1 MSLAEQPVPK
11 RLDYIDFMNI
21 FACFG
26 VVCLH
31 CSGLVF
37 CFSETRAWF
46 AAMFVQTVF
55 HFAVPVFFMIS
66 GTTLLE
72 YRARY
77 STKAFFKKRFT
88 KTGIP
93 FVFWSL
99 FYLLWPTVFG
109 KAPLPTFEAVRN
121 GIFNNGA
128 NNVFWFFYVI
138 FGIYLSMPVLSKL
151 AKPENFRQITYLC
164 LLSYFFGGIFPCIT
178 RFLQPINDGI
188 VPTIATGYLGY
199 LFLGW
204 LIRHESFSRKIR
216 VAVYASGV
224 LGALLMFFGTWWLSR
239 KTGELDIFF
248 MEYGSVACFPLSAAV
263 MLFAKHCRWERIF
276 KIIPQSI
283 VHTMAGASLGVYVLH
298 MVCLIVLEHFGI
310 LATHPIYFMASMP
323 FAIYG
328 GCVCVVLLLSKIPIV
343 KYIVP

>member
-99 FYLLWPTVFG
+99 FYLLVPTVFG

-138 FGIYLSMPVLSKL
+138 FASI
-151 AKPENFRQITYLC
+151 FLC
-164 LLSYFFGGIFPCIT
+164 
-178 RFLQPINDGI
+178 R
-188 VPTIATGYLGY
+188 
-199 LFLGW
+199 
-204 LIRHESFSRKIR
+204 
-216 VAVYASGV
+216 
-224 LGALLMFFGTWWLSR
+224 
-239 KTGELDIFF
+239 
-248 MEYGSVACFPLSAAV
+248 CFPNWQSPKIFAKSHIYAYFPISSAAFFRV
-263 MLFAKHCRWERIF
+263 SPDFYSR
-276 KIIPQSI
+276 
-283 VHTMAGASLGVYVLH
+283 
-298 MVCLIVLEHFGI
+298 
-310 LATHPIYFMASMP
+310 
-323 FAIYG
+323 
-328 GCVCVVLLLSKIPIV
+328 
-343 KYIVP
+343 

>member
-1 MSLAEQPVPK
+1 MADTAVPK

-37 CFSETRAWF
+37 QFSETRAWF
-46 AAMFVQTVF
+46 VAMLQQTVF
-55 HFAVPVFFMIS
+55 HFAVPVFFMIT

-72 YRARY
+72 YRSRY
-77 STKAFFKKRFT
+77 STKTFFKKRFT

-99 FYLLWPTVFG
+99 FYLFVPMVLD

-121 GIFNNGA
+121 AIFNNGA
-128 NNVFWFFYVI
+128 SYIFWFFYVI

-151 AKPENFRQITYLC
+151 AKPENFRQIAYLC
-164 LLSYFFGGIFPCIT
+164 LLSYCFGGIFPCIT
-178 RFLQPINDGI
+178 RFLQPINGGI

-216 VAVYASGV
+216 IAVYASGV

-263 MLFAKHCRWERIF
+263 MLFAKHCRWERVC
-276 KIIPQSI
+276 KVIPKKTVRALS
-283 VHTMAGASLGVYVLH
+283 GASLGVYVLH
-298 MVCLIVLEHFGI
+298 MFFLNLVERIGV
-310 LATHPIYFMASMP
+310 LATHPVYYMAIIP

-328 GCVCVVLLLSKIPIV
+328 VSVCAVLLLSKIPLI

>member
-99 FYLLWPTVFG
+99 FYLLVPTVFG

-138 FGIYLSMPVLSKL
+138 FGIYLSMP
-151 AKPENFRQITYLC
+151 AFFRVSPDFY
-164 LLSYFFGGIFPCIT
+164 
-178 RFLQPINDGI
+178 
-188 VPTIATGYLGY
+188 
-199 LFLGW
+199 
-204 LIRHESFSRKIR
+204 SR
-216 VAVYASGV
+216 
-224 LGALLMFFGTWWLSR
+224 
-239 KTGELDIFF
+239 
-248 MEYGSVACFPLSAAV
+248 
-263 MLFAKHCRWERIF
+263 
-276 KIIPQSI
+276 
-283 VHTMAGASLGVYVLH
+283 
-298 MVCLIVLEHFGI
+298 
-310 LATHPIYFMASMP
+310 
-323 FAIYG
+323 
-328 GCVCVVLLLSKIPIV
+328 
-343 KYIVP
+343 

>member
-99 FYLLWPTVFG
+99 FYLLVPTVFG

-178 RFLQPINDGI
+178 RFLQPINGGI

-204 LIRHESFSRKIR
+204 LIRHENFSRKIR
-216 VAVYASGV
+216 VAVYTSGV
-224 LGALLMFFGTWWLSR
+224 LGTLLMFFGTWWLSR
-239 KTGELDIFF
+239 KTGQTDTFF

-263 MLFAKHCRWERIF
+263 MLFAKHFRWERIY
-276 KIIPQSI
+276 KIIPQSL

-298 MVCLIVLEHFGI
+298 MFCLTAVEHFGI
-310 LATHPIYFMASMP
+310 LATHPIYYMAIMP
-323 FAIYG
+323 FAVYG
-328 GCVCVVLLLSKIPIV
+328 SCVCVVLLLSKIPIV

>member
-1 MSLAEQPVPK
+1 MTLAEQTVPK

-37 CFSETRAWF
+37 QFSETRAWF
-46 AAMFVQTVF
+46 VAMFQQTVF
-55 HFAVPVFFMIS
+55 HFAVPVFFMIT

-99 FYLLWPTVFG
+99 FYLFLPTVLN

-151 AKPENFRQITYLC
+151 AKPENFRQIVYLC

-178 RFLQPINDGI
+178 RFLQPINSGI

-239 KTGELDIFF
+239 KTGQIDTFF
-248 MEYGSVACFPLSAAV
+248 MDYCSVACFPLSAAV

>member
-1 MSLAEQPVPK
+1 MGEKTTQT

-37 CFSETRAWF
+37 QFSETRAWF
-46 AAMFVQTVF
+46 VAMLVQTIF

-72 YRARY
+72 YRSRY
-77 STKAFFKKRFT
+77 STKTFFKKRFA

-99 FYLLWPTVFG
+99 FYLYVPTMLD
-109 KAPLPTFEAVRN
+109 KLPLPDFQGVCN

-128 NNVFWFFYVI
+128 SNIFWFFYVI

-151 AKPENFRQITYLC
+151 ARPENLRQIVYLC
-164 LLSYFFGGIFPCIT
+164 LLTYFFGGIFPCIT
-178 RFLQPINDGI
+178 RFIQPINSGI
-188 VPTIATGYLGY
+188 IPTVATGYLGY

-204 LIRHESFSRKIR
+204 LIRHETFSKRIR
-216 VAVYASGV
+216 IAVYVSGV
-224 LGALLMFFGTWWLSR
+224 LGAFLMFFGTWWLAR
-239 KTGELDIFF
+239 KTGELDTFF
-248 MEYGSVACFPLSAAV
+248 MDYGSVACFPLSAAV
-263 MLFAKHCRWERIF
+263 MLFAKHCCFARVY
-276 KIIPQSI
+276 KIVPQRAVRALAS
-283 VHTMAGASLGVYVLH
+283 ASLGVYVLH
-298 MVCLIVLEHFGI
+298 LFILHLVEKAGI
-310 LATHPIYFMASMP
+310 LATHPVYFMACMP
-323 FAIYG
+323 LAIYAVS
-328 GCVCVVLLLSKIPIV
+328 VCIVLLLSKIPIV

>member
-1 MSLAEQPVPK
+1 MADTAAPK

-37 CFSETRAWF
+37 QFSETRAWF
-46 AAMFVQTVF
+46 VAMFVQTVF
-55 HFAVPVFFMIS
+55 HFAVPVFFMIT

-72 YRARY
+72 YRSRY
-77 STKAFFKKRFT
+77 STKTFFKKRVT

-99 FYLLWPTVFG
+99 FYLFVPMVLD

-121 GIFNNGA
+121 AIFNNGA
-128 NNVFWFFYVI
+128 SYIFWFFYVI
-138 FGIYLSMPVLSKL
+138 LGIYLSMPVLSKL
-151 AKPENFRQITYLC
+151 AKPENFRQIAYLC

-178 RFLQPINDGI
+178 RFLQPINGGI

-204 LIRHESFSRKIR
+204 LIHHENFSRKIR

-224 LGALLMFFGTWWLSR
+224 LGAFLMLFGTWWLSR

-263 MLFAKHCRWERIF
+263 MLFAKRCRWERVF
-276 KIIPQSI
+276 KVIPKKTVRALS
-283 VHTMAGASLGVYVLH
+283 GASLGVYVLH
-298 MVCLIVLEHFGI
+298 MFFLNLVERIGV
-310 LATHPIYFMASMP
+310 LATHPVYYMAIIP

-328 GCVCVVLLLSKIPIV
+328 VSVCVVLLLSKIPLI

>member
-77 STKAFFKKRFT
+77 STKAFFKKRFI

-138 FGIYLSMPVLSKL
+138 FGIYLSLPVLSKL

-178 RFLQPINDGI
+178 RFLQPINGGI
-188 VPTIATGYLGY
+188 VPTIAMGYLGY

-204 LIRHESFSRKIR
+204 LIRHESFSKKIR
-216 VAVYASGV
+216 VAIYASGV

-239 KTGELDIFF
+239 KTGQLDTFF
-248 MEYGSVACFPLSAAV
+248 MEYCSAACFPLSAAV
-263 MLFAKHCRWERIF
+263 MLFAKHCRWERIY
-276 KIIPQSI
+276 KIIPQSL
-283 VHTMAGASLGVYVLH
+283 VHTIAGASLGVYVLH
-298 MVCLIVLEHFGI
+298 MFCLTAVEHFGI
-310 LATHPIYFMASMP
+310 LATHPIYYMAIMP
-323 FAIYG
+323 FAVYG
-328 GCVCVVLLLSKIPIV
+328 SCVCVVLVLSKIPIV